1 MESLLLCALV
11 LVLGVTVTAQL
22 CPKRCVC
29 QNLSPSIA
37 ILCAKTGLLFV
48 PPFIDR
54 RTVELR
60 LTDNFITSV
69 RKRDFANMTSL
80 VHLTLSRNTISQI
93 MPHSFGDLRGLRALH
108 LDSNRLTKLVDAHLR
123 GLVNLRHLI
132 LNNNQLN
139 AISDGSFDDFLGSL
153 EDLDMSYNN
162 LETFP
167 WEAISKM
174 VNLNTLSLDH
184 NLIDHIEE
192 GTFSVLHKLSR
203 LDMTSN
209 RLHKLPP
216 DPLFLRTQLL
226 VNTRGSHSFSL
237 VLSFGGNPLHCNC
250 ELLWLRR
257 LMREDDLETCASP
270 PHLMGKYFWSIAEEE
285 FICEPPLITRLQ
297 ATKTF
302 VMEGQG
308 VTLKCKAVGDPDPSI
323 LWSLPEGKLVSNTS
337 RTIIYD
343 NGTLDILITTLK
355 DNGRFACIASNAAG
369 ESATNITIGIIPLP
383 HFVNLTQHIKVP
395 DPGSSDISTSSKP
408 GAPSNSSDTK
418 STQDKKVTASELT
431 TTSALVR
438 WPSQRSIP
446 GIRMYQIQYNSSSD
460 NTLVYRMIPSTSQL
474 FLVNDLAPG
483 RDYELCVLAVYD
495 DGMTTLTATRA
506 VGCVRFTT
514 EQEYTQCH
522 SVHTQFLG
530 GTMIIII
537 GGIIVASVL
546 VFIIILMIRYK
557 VYSSGLGDSKAVGTN
572 VYSQTNGNG
581 SHNGALDRSC
591 SKPEGPGESV
601 PEALVELPD
610 QSQTVVLSVMCE
622 KAGGAHTT
630 ASATASLPQAQR
642 RRVQPGATGQ
652 HQHQQQLEPQT
663 SSEEGHTE
671 ASTTDSSMSVCLISS
686 SRGTLPG
693 RGKPAKLSN
702 ISLLPREISR
712 TQHRH
717 SFDGDYSLF
726 QSHSYP
732 RRARTKRSLT
742 GSGQQLH
749 CEDRRGTFSSTEWM
763 LESTV

>member
-1 MESLLLCALV
+1 MERLIFPLLV
-11 LVLGVTVTAQL
+11 LSVAVKAQL
-22 CPKRCVC
+22 CPKRCIC
-29 QNLSPSIA
+29 QNLSPSLS

-60 LTDNFITSV
+60 LTDNFITTV
-69 RKRDFANMTSL
+69 RRKDFANMTSL

-93 MPHSFGDLRGLRALH
+93 MPLTFGDLRGLRALH
-108 LDSNRLTKLVDAHLR
+108 LDSNRLTKLINQHLK

-139 AISDGSFDDFLGSL
+139 YISQGSFNDFLMCL

-162 LETFP
+162 LEQFP

-174 VNLNTLSLDH
+174 VNLNTLTLDH

-192 GTFSVLHKLSR
+192 GTFSVLHKLGR

-209 RLHKLPP
+209 RLQKLPP

-226 VNTRGSHSFSL
+226 VNAKGSHYFSL

-257 LMREDDLETCASP
+257 LTRKDDLETCASP
-270 PHLMGKYFWSIAEEE
+270 PHLMGKYFWSISEEE

-297 ATKTF
+297 STKVF

-323 LWSLPEGKLVSNTS
+323 LWSSPEGKLMSNTS
-337 RTIIYD
+337 RTMIYD

-355 DNGRFACIASNAAG
+355 DSGTFTCIASNAAG
-369 ESATNITIGIIPLP
+369 DSATNVTIGIIPLP
-383 HFVNLTQHIKVP
+383 HLVNFTNHLKEP
-395 DPGSSDISTSSKP
+395 APGSSDITTSTKSGS
-408 GAPSNSSDTK
+408 PSNNTDTK
-418 STQDKKVTASELT
+418 SFPDKKVVATDLS
-431 TTSALVR
+431 TTSALIR
-438 WPSQRSIP
+438 WPSQRPIP
-446 GIRMYQIQYNSSSD
+446 GIRMYQIQYNSSTD
-460 NTLVYRMIPSTSQL
+460 DTLVYRMIPSTSKT

-483 RDYELCVLAVYD
+483 RDYDLCILAVYD
-495 DGMTTLTATRA
+495 DGITSMTGTRV
-506 VGCVRFTT
+506 VGCVQFSTQ
-514 EQEYTQCH
+514 QEYTQCH

-530 GTMIIII
+530 GTMIIIV

-557 VYSSGLGDSKAVGTN
+557 VYNNTGESKAVVSNGC
-572 VYSQTNGNG
+572 SQTNGG
-581 SHNGALDRSC
+581 HNGGMTRSS
-591 SKPEGPGESV
+591 SKLAEGSGESV
-601 PEALVELPD
+601 QEMFSESSKGKV
-610 QSQTVVLSVMCE
+610 TVLLNASRE
-622 KAGGAHTT
+622 KGVVQTT
-630 ASATASLPQAQR
+630 AVITADMQHSWTKPSPDLLKEAQ
-642 RRVQPGATGQ
+642 
-652 HQHQQQLEPQT
+652 L
-663 SSEEGHTE
+663 SSEEGQRDG
-671 ASTTDSSMSVCLISS
+671 SLTDSSMSVCLIRSS
-686 SRGTLPG
+686 KGTLP
-693 RGKPAKLSN
+693 RREKHTKLSN
-702 ISLLPREISR
+702 VAILPREVSR

-732 RRARTKRSLT
+732 RRARTKANLT
-742 GSGQQLH
+742 GSGLNLNPDDGAL
-749 CEDRRGTFSSTEWM
+749 ESKRTTFSSTEWM